1 MKNPKKL
8 EYKSRRYVQMTKKSV
23 SFNIDEN
30 LKKDLKIFVIKKGI
44 TIQEFLE
51 KLVRDEVKRDHRQK
65 KKAEV

>member
-1 MKNPKKL
+1 
-8 EYKSRRYVQMTKKSV
+8 MTKKSV